1 MVRKSGKDKSST
13 KPDAA
18 TKRWI
23 RNASDEHAVSIG
35 CKFDEARGQHAIDF
49 AAEYLRL
56 YEGDFAGE
64 PLIARD
70 WQIEATM
77 RLFGWITFS
86 ERWNRWIRRFN
97 RASIWIPKKNKK
109 SPTLAWWSLYLLLAD
124 GEQGG
129 KVFLGAKDGQQ
140 AREIAGKH
148 ALEMLQSSPRLMAEC
163 SINRNQMRIT
173 HEPSRSILLPLSS
186 GDQTSQK
193 AKEGLNGSL
202 LIDETHVVDRE
213 FIARVSRLGIS
224 RSEPLHIEVST
235 AGKDPDSY
243 GKSQYDRGK
252 LVEAGRVNDPQ
263 FFFLC
268 YEAPQSL
275 SDDELASDPLKY
287 GKLANPAWGHTIDGG
302 EYLQDYNRSKL
313 SVQDLAD
320 FKTYRLNIWQ
330 RSANPWL
337 RSHDWDRCIRRR
349 TLAEFEGREC
359 WLALDKSK
367 TRDMTA
373 IVAVFRELDGE
384 PDEFFIWPWFW
395 LPQETARKNAHL
407 APFLDWGASGDL
419 CLIPGEVIEDRYLDE
434 AITDIVQRFRP
445 QRILYDKTFAHDC
458 TLRWEQEH
466 GLERVEFPQT
476 TLHFAGP
483 VEDFERLVI
492 QGKLHHADHPV
503 LSWQAGH
510 CQVHTDSKGRKTLVK
525 PKHGDIK
532 KIDGMVAGVMALA
545 NALSDDGG
553 EQFKYYETH
562 QLEMG

>member
-1 MVRKSGKDKSST
+1 MPRKASA
-13 KPDAA
+13 KPDAV

-23 RNASDEHAVSIG
+23 RNASDERAVAAG
-35 CKFDEARGQHAIDF
+35 CRFDEARGQHVIDF
-49 AAEYLRL
+49 AATYLKL
-56 YEGDFAGE
+56 YEGDYAGE

-70 WQIEATM
+70 WQVEAAM
-77 RLFGWITFS
+77 RLFGWI
-86 ERWNRWIRRFN
+86 RWSDRWGRMVRRFN

-140 AREIAGKH
+140 ARDIAGKH
-148 ALEMLQSSPRLMAEC
+148 ALEMLRMSPELNAQC
-163 SINRNQMRIT
+163 SINRNKMLIT
-173 HEPSRSILLPLSS
+173 HEPSRSILMPLSS

-193 AKEGLNGSL
+193 AKEGINGSL

-213 FIARVSRLGIS
+213 FISRVSRLGIS

-243 GKSQYDRGK
+243 GKTQYDRGK
-252 LVEAGRVNDPQ
+252 LVEAGKIDDQQ

-268 YEAPQSL
+268 YEAPQDL
-275 SDDELASDPLKY
+275 SDDALARDPLKY
-287 GKLANPAWGHTIDGG
+287 GKLANPAWGHTIDG
-302 EYLQDYNRSKL
+302 EEFLQDYERSKL

-330 RSANPWL
+330 KSANPWL
-337 RSHDWDRCIRRR
+337 RAHDWSKCARRR
-349 TLAEFEGREC
+349 SLSEFAGETC

-367 TRDMTA
+367 TRDMTS
-373 IVAVFRELDGE
+373 IVAVFRDHDADE
-384 PDEFFIWPWFW
+384 PDSYFLHPWFF
-395 LPQETARKNAHL
+395 LPEETARKNSHL
-407 APFLDWGASGDL
+407 VAFLDWAASGHL
-419 CLIPGEVIEDRYLDE
+419 QLIPGEVIEDRYLDDLIAE
-434 AITDIVQRFRP
+434 ICRDFRP
-445 QRILYDKTFAHDC
+445 QRIFYDRTFAHDC

-476 TLHFAGP
+476 TMHFAGP
-483 VEDFERLVI
+483 VEDFERHVI
-492 QGKLHHADHPV
+492 QGKLRHADHPV
-503 LSWQAGH
+503 MTWQAGH
-510 CQVHTDSKGRKTLVK
+510 CQVYTDSKARKTLVK
-525 PKHGDIK
+525 PRFGDIK
-532 KIDGMVAGVMALA
+532 KIDGMVAGVMGLA

-553 EQFKYYETH
+553 EQFKFYETH